1 VGGFGLCVACGF
13 GVATRPVITL
23 ASGYR
28 ACVRFCDLGPLEVEV
43 DGSRVTARGA
53 RLNAVL
59 ATLLLHLNR
68 RVSTDLLLDAVWGE
82 ATTASSHSTLETH
95 IWRLRRLLEPTRGRG
110 QAASVLINDAG
121 GYRLLAQPED
131 VDSARFEQLGLE
143 VLDLGTTQ
151 QSDRALQAAE
161 QALGLWRGS
170 PFEPIAD
177 RAWAA
182 GPIARLDEI
191 RAQLQERRIDAILGV
206 DRPELAVREL
216 EPLLADQP
224 YRERLWWLRMLAL
237 HRAGRSEDALATFRS
252 ARRTLI
258 DEVGIDPGAEL
269 VELHRQI
276 LDQDPALRPQPARPA
291 PAPARTVEIHLPR
304 ARPVVGRAGELA
316 QVASALGRSPLV
328 TVVGGAGSGKTL
340 LASAAARAA
349 ATGYPDG
356 VRFVD
361 LSVVEPT
368 ADVAAEIVAAVEI
381 AMPETA
387 TPQSVLAAYGTDRRV
402 LLILDNCEQVLDQ
415 VAEVAELLTEPGR
428 QVRLLATSREPLGID
443 AEAVITLGPLPVA
456 SDGGDGVGPAVALFL
471 DRARLDPATVSVT
484 DLTTIRRIC
493 GAVDGIPLAI
503 ELAAALTAAYTLT
516 EIVDQVER
524 DPGQLAA
531 IGRGQAR
538 HHQTLAAAIDRS
550 HRLLSAEERLLHRR
564 VAVLP
569 GTFGRGL
576 AEAVAG
582 PDLRRHV
589 PGLLAKLVHRSM
601 LSVSHEDG
609 GQARFSQ
616 LAPVRGHAYR
626 SLRAAGEVEL
636 AEDLRDD
643 WCLALAQSRPR
654 LGRIEE
660 AAWYAEIDANLPIV
674 RATLQR
680 RLVVRPDAVGTAI
693 NSQLNGFWFY
703 RDQIEEGIRW
713 AEPALAVT
721 GAGDLDLVLN
731 QLSLGLLLLQQFRG
745 DRGREVI
752 DEALAALATLDL
764 DPTTRT
770 LSERLHLGELLLA
783 VSTGFSGDR
792 DAVKMHQLIDVFET
806 IEGLGD
812 RPDLAVGVEA
822 LRCLAD
828 TVSDPAGTDLVRVQ
842 DIFDRALTLG
852 NLWAGWFSAASGAT
866 LGLLRQDPALGMV
879 WSSRVVTL
887 QARLGA
893 KTALP
898 QVETLGDFL
907 ALDRRWVEAVRI
919 FSATHHQARRVGKPW
934 PRNPLTSEL
943 LDRCR
948 VTLSTEQFE
957 RAWAIGPTLSRAQL
971 TVDAL
976 P

>member
-1 VGGFGLCVACGF
+1 MACGF
-13 GVATRPVITL
+13 GLVTRPVIAP

-28 ACVRFCDLGPLEVEV
+28 SCVRFCDLGPLEVEV

-82 ATTASSHSTLETH
+82 AATESSHSTLETH
-95 IWRLRRLLEPTRGRG
+95 VWRLRRLLEPTRGRG
-110 QAASVLINDAG
+110 QAASVLVNDAG

-151 QSDRALQAAE
+151 QPDRALQAAD
-161 QALGLWRGS
+161 QALALWRGA

-182 GPIARLDEI
+182 GPIARLNEI

-206 DRPELAVREL
+206 DRPELAVGEL
-216 EPLLADQP
+216 EPLLAEQP

-237 HRAGRSEDALATFRS
+237 HRAGRSEDALATFRT

-269 VELHRQI
+269 VQLHRQI
-276 LDQDPALRPQPARPA
+276 LDQDPSLRPQASRPA
-291 PAPARTVEIHLPR
+291 ATPTREVEIHLPR
-304 ARPVVGRAGELA
+304 ARPVVGRAAELE
-316 QVASALGRSPLV
+316 QVAAALVSSALV

-340 LASAAARAA
+340 LASAAARTAA
-349 ATGYPDG
+349 LAYPDG

-368 ADVAAEIVAAVEI
+368 ADVAAEIVAAVKI
-381 AMPETA
+381 AMPETS
-387 TPQSVLAAYGTDRRV
+387 TPQSVLAAYATDRRV
-402 LLILDNCEQVLDQ
+402 LLVLDNCEQVLDQ

-428 QVRLLATSREPLGID
+428 QVRLLATSRESLGID
-443 AEAVITLGPLPVA
+443 GETVINLGPLAVESEGA
-456 SDGGDGVGPAVALFL
+456 AGDDTRVGPAVALFL
-471 DRARLDPATVSVT
+471 ERARIDAASVSAA
-484 DLTTIRRIC
+484 DLAIVRRIC

-503 ELAAALTAAYTLT
+503 ELAAALTAAYALT

-524 DPGQLAA
+524 DPGQLSA

-538 HHQTLAAAIDRS
+538 HHQTLAAAIERS
-550 HRLLSAEERLLHRR
+550 HRLLSAEERQLHRR

-569 GTFGRGL
+569 GAFGRGL

-582 PDLRRHV
+582 PDLRAQV
-589 PGLLAKLVHRSM
+589 PGLLAKLVHRSL
-601 LSVSHEDG
+601 LSVTHEDG
-609 GQARFSQ
+609 GRARFAQ
-616 LAPVRGHAYR
+616 LAPVRAHAYR

-660 AAWYAEIDANLPIV
+660 AAWYAEIDDNLPTV

-680 RLVVRPDAVGTAI
+680 RLVARPDAVGTAI

-713 AEPALAVT
+713 AEPAQAVT
-721 GAGDLDLVLN
+721 GTGDLDHVLN
-731 QLSLGLLLLQQFRG
+731 QFSLGLLLLQQFRG
-745 DRGREVI
+745 DRGREII
-752 DEALAALATLDL
+752 DEGLATLATLDL
-764 DPTTRT
+764 SPTARSET
-770 LSERLHLGELLLA
+770 ERLHLGELLLA

-812 RPDLAVGVEA
+812 RPDLAVGVDA

-828 TVSDPAGTDLVRVQ
+828 TVGDPAGTDLQRVQ
-842 DIFDRALTLG
+842 DIFDRALSLG

-866 LGLLRQDPALGMV
+866 LGLVRQDPALGMV

-907 ALDRRWVEAVRI
+907 ALDGRSVEAVRI

-948 VTLSTEQFE
+948 VALSTEQFE
-957 RAWAIGPTLSRAQL
+957 RAWAVGPTLSRAQL